1 MKIFFIF
8 LKKFFISLIV
18 SLTIPFSVKA
28 ELTSDMVK
36 AAQQK
41 YFVLCGLEDGLDKKR
56 LEREMTFILQENGID
71 YLINNKTVNDRAQT
85 LYEVNGCD
93 LFPKT
98 YLLDW
103 VKELQST
110 GENIYEKSNKTE
122 QKLMAKMGITTCK
135 FNQNLITLKERNE
148 EFNNFIMDIN
158 SSKIDENLFTQY
170 VEGAIWYAA
179 ANLDQECE
187 LR

>member
-1 MKIFFIF
+1 M
-8 LKKFFISLIV
+8 KKFFISLIV
-18 SLTIPFSVKA
+18 SLTIPLSVEA

-41 YFVLCGLEDGLDKKR
+41 YFVLCGLEEGLDKKR

-71 YLINNKTVNDRAQT
+71 YLINNEAVNDRAQT

-93 LFPKT
+93 LFPEKT

-103 VKELQST
+103 IKELQST
-110 GENIYEKSNKTE
+110 GENFYKKSNKTE
-122 QKLMAKMGITTCK
+122 QKLMKNMGIATCK
-135 FNQNLITLKERNE
+135 FNKNLITLKERNE
-148 EFNNFIMDIN
+148 QFNNLMIDIN
-158 SSKIDENLFTQY
+158 SSKIDENLFAQY
-170 VEGAIWYAA
+170 VEGAVWYGA
-179 ANLDQECE
+179 ANLDQKCE

>member
-1 MKIFFIF
+1 M
-8 LKKFFISLIV
+8 KKFFVSIIV

-71 YLINNKTVNDRAQT
+71 YLIKNKTVNDRAQT

-93 LFPKT
+93 LFPEKT

-122 QKLMAKMGITTCK
+122 QKLMAKMGIATCK
-135 FNQNLITLKERNE
+135 FNKNLITLKERNE
-148 EFNNFIMDIN
+148 QFNNLMMDIN

>member
-1 MKIFFIF
+1 
-8 LKKFFISLIV
+8 
-18 SLTIPFSVKA
+18 
-28 ELTSDMVK
+28 MVK

-56 LEREMTFILQENGID
+56 LEREMTFILQANGID
-71 YLINNKTVNDRAQT
+71 YLIKNKTVNDRAQT

-93 LFPKT
+93 IFPEKT

-103 VKELQST
+103 VKELPSA

-122 QKLMAKMGITTCK
+122 QNLMEKLGIATCK

-148 EFNNFIMDIN
+148 EFNNLMMDTN
-158 SSKIDENLFTQY
+158 LSKIDENLFTQY

-179 ANLDQECE
+179 TNLDQECE

>member
-1 MKIFFIF
+1 MI
-8 LKKFFISLIV
+8 
-18 SLTIPFSVKA
+18 
-28 ELTSDMVK
+28 K

-41 YFVLCGLEDGLDKKR
+41 YFVLCGLEEGLDKKR
-56 LEREMTFILQENGID
+56 LEREMTFILQENGIE
-71 YLINNKTVNDRAQT
+71 YLINNEAVNDRAQT

-93 LFPKT
+93 LFPKKT

-110 GENIYEKSNKTE
+110 GENIYVKSNKTE
-122 QKLMAKMGITTCK
+122 QKLMEKMGIVTCK
-135 FNQNLITLKERNE
+135 FNRNLITLKERNE
-148 EFNNFIMDIN
+148 QFNNLMIDIN

-170 VEGAIWYAA
+170 VEGAIWYGL
-179 ANLDQECE
+179 ANLDQKCE